1 MPLRWMRRK
10 PRARYMSVNTI
21 SVVMNAFAIA
31 LATMR
36 KARSQL
42 QILKK
47 SPKSCQMKSD
57 CMGANSGVKSSRM
70 MKKRN
75 RYISANPAMSAGTIM
90 A

>member
-1 MPLRWMRRK
+1 MPLKRIRRK
-10 PRARYMSVNTI
+10 PNAIYVRLNII
-21 SVVMNAFAIA
+21 SVVMKVFAIA

-36 KARSQL
+36 KERSQL